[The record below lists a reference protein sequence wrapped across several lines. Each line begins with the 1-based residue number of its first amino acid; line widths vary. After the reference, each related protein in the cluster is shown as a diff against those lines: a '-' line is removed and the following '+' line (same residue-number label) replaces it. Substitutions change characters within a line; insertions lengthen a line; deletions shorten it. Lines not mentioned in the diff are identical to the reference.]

1 MWLRQIS
8 NLERLSVKWH
18 LSCTSLVIIKILQ
31 TFLLPHGHVFH
42 ILNMFQIT
50 WLLFKGILLQS
61 CTNQRWLIL
70 QSHAKGKNR
79 KKGNPRTDLL
89 VLKSIFGFWVRLQ
102 IRNLVSQLN
111 ASNVYGNESICL
123 LRFSE
128 SCELWSQKFQPTVT
142 FFAAV
147 NQISGSFRIPMVYE
161 GCYQIPGTW
170 SVQHGGFFAITISC
184 WRFFTGIRRSLRWY
198 WFAWHRGDLNCWQWR
213 GPGKSLCHS
222 TGIF

>member
-70 QSHAKGKNR
+70 QSNAKGKNW
-79 KKGNPRTDLL
+79 KKGNPSTDLL
-89 VLKSIFGFWVRLQ
+89 VLKSIFGFCVRLQ
-102 IRNLVSQLN
+102 IRNLMSQLN
-111 ASNVYGNESICL
+111 TSNVYGNESICL
-123 LRFSE
+123 LGFSE
-128 SCELWSQKFQPTVT
+128 SCKLWSQKFQPTVT
-142 FFAAV
+142 FFGCRQS
-147 NQISGSFRIPMVYE
+147 NFRQFPNSD
-161 GCYQIPGTW
+161 GL
-170 SVQHGGFFAITISC
+170 
-184 WRFFTGIRRSLRWY
+184 RRSLSNTRHVVSA
-198 WFAWHRGDLNCWQWR
+198 AWRIFCNHNLLLTIFHRNTK
-213 GPGKSLCHS
+213 KSPLILICL
-222 TGIF
+222 TQRRLKLLTVKRTR